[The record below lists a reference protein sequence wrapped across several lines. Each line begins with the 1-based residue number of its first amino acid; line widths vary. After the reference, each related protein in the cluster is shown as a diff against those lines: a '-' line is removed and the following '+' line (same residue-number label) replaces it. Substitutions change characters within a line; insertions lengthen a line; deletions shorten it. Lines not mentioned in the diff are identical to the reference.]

1 MLTILSLAP
10 GQHHD
15 RQGQANALSALGSLR
30 CLTSDVA
37 GAADALEAAPDIAR
51 DIGDRGGEAEALNEA
66 GTLHR
71 VRGDLSQSDACHR
84 QAFVLARDIDSSRDE
99 THAQAGLSRCALAAG
114 RMTDAQT
121 GLRQAQEIFHRISAA
136 EAASISVE
144 LDALTDSG
152 PA

>member
-1 MLTILSLAP
+1 LLTILSLAP

-99 THAQAGLSRCALAAG
+99 THAQALAAG